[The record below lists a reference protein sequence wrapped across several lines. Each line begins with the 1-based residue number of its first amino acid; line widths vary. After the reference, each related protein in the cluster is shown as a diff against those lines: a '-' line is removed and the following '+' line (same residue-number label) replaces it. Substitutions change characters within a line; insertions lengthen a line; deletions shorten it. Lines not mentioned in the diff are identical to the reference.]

1 MRDKGVNMS
10 QQDYEEKFLDQLI
23 DNWNGIGWDDYVLAC
38 YREYMDSIDEK
49 QIEKWEIERC

>member
-1 MRDKGVNMS
+1 MS

-23 DNWNGIGWDDYVLAC
+23 DNWNGISWDDYVLAC